1 MFEVALD
8 SSWKAL
14 SSRTHFRGYSWLER
28 KHKVAVLIRAFRS
41 CRFCAGRALL
51 APSRILN
58 FGNCC
63 SEDLLYRF
71 LSYCAIVSY
80 QDARASG
87 DTALSSPCWDLL
99 ATMCRVV
106 NYHSSWARQR
116 QVELFVA
123 SGCEGERRYRTLI
136 SLLGFVSHHAPS
148 G

>member
-1 MFEVALD
+1 MLAIRL
-8 SSWKAL
+8 L
-14 SSRTHFRGYSWLER
+14 RGLG
-28 KHKVAVLIRAFRS
+28 AT
-41 CRFCAGRALL
+41 FCAGRDLL
-51 APSRILN
+51 ATLRNLN

-87 DTALSSPCWDLL
+87 DTALSSPCLDLL
-99 ATMCRVV
+99 ATMRRVV

-123 SGCEGERRYRTLI
+123 SGNP
-136 SLLGFVSHHAPS
+136 GFTVVVVLTQLVAPQEMVRVSH
-148 G
+148 